1 VSGSLASLM
10 SMDNGGHPGIGRSDV
25 RAAVV
30 YVVTVVVLYLSGV
43 TTQSLLGGAGVGT
56 WPGPVSLVL
65 MLCGAVATVFRST
78 RPVVL
83 LVLVVPVSLLE
94 LSFGAQVSAYV
105 LLVEGLWAPVARGSR
120 ASARAATATGV
131 AVGALMTVAMLVGW
145 DDGIPLGTALVFGA
159 MLVVAVVFTPLA
171 WGWEV
176 RHHRVAQEAAEE
188 LARTEHELAGE
199 RATREVQSDR
209 LRIAQDLHD
218 VVAGHLSAV
227 TLHTNLALELDDPA
241 TRARSLTT
249 ARDSAE
255 AALGDLR
262 DVIEVLAGTG
272 AGDSRQAPMAVPT
285 LTWEVFR
292 QRLGD
297 GAVVEVDPRVDDPA
311 VVPEGVRSAL
321 LHIGA
326 EAVTNALRH
335 GTAPRSLRVS
345 VRADRVELRC
355 RNGYRAAGSPEDRSA
370 GRSAGPVRAGVSG
383 LRTMDNRA
391 RALGG
396 AVEAAP
402 AGAPSDRW
410 QVSVRLPLDG
420 PDRKG
425 N

>member
-1 VSGSLASLM
+1 VSGSVASLI
-10 SMDNGGHPGIGRSDV
+10 SMNNGRGPGISRSDV
-25 RAAVV
+25 RAAVIYAV
-30 YVVTVVVLYLSGV
+30 AVVVLYLSGV
-43 TTQSLLGGAGVGT
+43 STESFLGGTGVGT
-56 WPGPVSLVL
+56 WPPPVSLVL
-65 MLCGAVATVFRST
+65 MLAGAVATVFRTT
-78 RPVVL
+78 RPVLL
-83 LVLVVPVSLLE
+83 LVFVVPVSLLE
-94 LSFGAQVSAYV
+94 LLFGTQVSAYV
-105 LLVEGLWAPVARGSR
+105 LLVEALWAPVARGSR
-120 ASARAATATGV
+120 ASARSATATGV
-131 AVGALMTVAMLVGW
+131 AVGVLMAVAMLVGW
-145 DDGIPLGTALVFGA
+145 GDEIPLGTALVFGA
-159 MLVVAVVFTPLA
+159 MVIVAVVFTPLA

-227 TLHTNLALELDDPA
+227 ALHANLALELDDPA

-262 DVIEVLAGTG
+262 DVIEVLAGAG
-272 AGDSRQAPMAVPT
+272 VGDSRQAPMSAPT

-297 GAVVEVDPRVDDPA
+297 DAVVEIDPRVDDPE
-311 VVPEGVRSAL
+311 VVPDGVRSAL

-335 GTAPRSLRVS
+335 GAAPRSLRVA
-345 VRADRVELRC
+345 VRADRVELLCLNRH
-355 RNGYRAAGSPEDRSA
+355 RASGAP
-370 GRSAGPVRAGVSG
+370 GRRTAGPVGTGVSG

-396 AVEAAP
+396 TVEAAP
-402 AGAPSDRW
+402 TGERSDRW
-410 QVSVRLPLDG
+410 QVSVHLPLHG
-420 PDRKG
+420 PGRMGD
-425 N
+425 